1 MQVKV
6 AWDKKRRE
14 SDTYQKRDF
23 NNILVN
29 YTSKDEG
36 KQKIVRVESSGK

>member
-14 SDTYQKRDF
+14 SDTYQKADF

-36 KQKIVRVESSGK
+36 NKKCER